1 MGSLTSVTGFISRS
15 FFCSCILGGLVK
27 ASSDFLEAFDSG
39 FVGVFN
45 FGGNLGSDFVV
56 IGTFRSFKLDLDSSG
71 FSFVFFVLTRIVFDF
86 SGDFSLDSFAT
97 SSGWDL
103 NILALTGGSVAVV
116 EADGVV
122 VVTGIFIV
130 DAVGVDDVAVVVVEV
145 DVAVVIV
152 DLTLLFSDLGL
163 FWTVIA
169 GLLPPP

>member
-1 MGSLTSVTGFISRS
+1 MISRS
-15 FFCSCILGGLVK
+15 FFFSCIPGGFVIK

-71 FSFVFFVLTRIVFDF
+71 FSFAFFVLTRIVFDF
-86 SGDFSLDSFAT
+86 SVDFLLDSFAT
-97 SSGWDL
+97 SFGWDL

-116 EADGVV
+116 EVDGLVDVTVV
-122 VVTGIFIV
+122 VIV
-130 DAVGVDDVAVVVVEV
+130 DVFGVGVDDVAVVVVEV

-152 DLTLLFSDLGL
+152 DSTLLFSDLVL
-163 FWTVIA
+163 FWTLIA
-169 GLLPPP
+169 GLLAPP

>member
-1 MGSLTSVTGFISRS
+1 MISRS
-15 FFCSCILGGLVK
+15 FFFSCIPGGFVIK

-45 FGGNLGSDFVV
+45 FEGNFGSDCVV

-116 EADGVV
+116 EVDVLVDVTVV
-122 VVTGIFIV
+122 VMV
-130 DAVGVDDVAVVVVEV
+130 DVVGVGVDNVAAVVVV